1 MSTTNHVIISLGRQ
15 LGSGG
20 YFVGKMIASAMGLFF
35 YDKELLYYAAKE
47 SGLCQEVFEN
57 ADEQVVKGFSKILT
71 AHDFY
76 GGAFFDPMNATLSR
90 DCIFQIQSKVIKK
103 IANEQSCLIIGRC
116 ADYILR
122 DNPCMRSLFI
132 HAPLETRI
140 ANVSERMGI
149 TKPQAAAFIAKE
161 EKKRAAY
168 YNYFTNKE
176 WGNASSYHFSLDA
189 GLLGIDNCARAAVK
203 LIQDSFTV

>member
-116 ADYILR
+116 TDYILR

-161 EKKRAAY
+161 EKKRAATTIILQTKNGGMPLHIIFPSMPDY
-168 YNYFTNKE
+168 WALITV
-176 WGNASSYHFSLDA
+176 H
-189 GLLGIDNCARAAVK
+189 GLR
-203 LIQDSFTV
+203 